1 MFIIQSIHTCHCK
14 RSGGYLQRRNAIP
27 TVIVTFVWA
36 CPVSSRT
43 RVYYAQTKFKMT
55 VGITFFANVGLVKRR
70 HQRVVVS
77 SGVFTLTS
85 VFVYV
90 FTLTSVFVY
99 VFTLTSV
106 FVYAFTLTSVFVYVF
121 TLTMCSCML
130 LPATTTFTLEPR
142 HEKTYLCHMRTTK
155 AQIRRRPACASA
167 QSDQRLCCSLPR

>member
-1 MFIIQSIHTCHCK
+1 M
-14 RSGGYLQRRNAIP
+14 
-27 TVIVTFVWA
+27 
-36 CPVSSRT
+36 SSRT

-106 FVYAFTLTSVFVYVF
+106 FVYGFTLISVFVYAFTLTSVFVYVF

-142 HEKTYLCHMRTTK
+142 HEKTYLCHMRTIK